1 MGAIDLLRK
10 RVVQLFSGPIQRKL
24 PKRSQKPR
32 IGTYVVQVQQS
43 VRLVMPAGMSDELW
57 QWLMDHGWRVVTHRP
72 ERRVYLDIPASWV
85 RRLMDAND
93 YEREWLL
100 VEAIKSAQPR
110 SALARGVTTPG
121 GL

>member
-57 QWLMDHGWRVVTHRP
+57 KWLMDHGWRVVTHRP